1 MEKMKKARKHLAGW
15 LLFLPFLLCI
25 LYTLWMPTVQGV
37 IWSFFEMKGYTPVE
51 FAGFQNYRIIMS
63 DTGFMRTLF
72 NTLLY
77 VFWSLIIGFWVPFV
91 LAVMLNEVI
100 RGKGFFRFAMYLP
113 SMAPGIAIS
122 MLWYYMYYPNGSGLL
137 NMLLGWFGV
146 EPKTW
151 LQNSGMTIPLILISS
166 TWKSMGGTLLLYL
179 AALQGVSRELYEAAL
194 VDGAGPWRIWA
205 SIYVP
210 LAKPSIAT
218 ITLFTIVGYW
228 NEFFQGLVLSTKEAS
243 YPLQT
248 YIQQMVVTLDYST
261 MNAEQIAAASKLNNQ
276 SLDAAKIF
284 IAMVPVLIVY
294 PFLQKYF
301 VKGITLGSVKG

>member
-1 MEKMKKARKHLAGW
+1 MTLGIISWIREEDFIKAKEKGLSFVELDVNDRAEEFLSHVDEVRTYSGKYGLPVRAIGRWGSDRISGKGICEEELSLECRLIDAAEKLGCTIYITGCNYVEALSYYENCGLAIAYLTMRNYKLIDNIWGLVLAGG
-15 LLFLPFLLCI
+15 LPVYNVI
-25 LYTLWMPTVQGV
+25 LAMN
-37 IWSFFEMKGYTPVE
+37 FFK
-51 FAGFQNYRIIMS
+51 N
-63 DTGFMRTLF
+63 
-72 NTLLY
+72 
-77 VFWSLIIGFWVPFV
+77 
-91 LAVMLNEVI
+91 
-100 RGKGFFRFAMYLP
+100 LP
-113 SMAPGIAIS
+113 S
-122 MLWYYMYYPNGSGLL
+122 
-137 NMLLGWFGV
+137 
-146 EPKTW
+146 
-151 LQNSGMTIPLILISS
+151 
-166 TWKSMGGTLLLYL
+166 
-179 AALQGVSRELYEAAL
+179 ELEEAAL

-228 NEFFQGLVLSTKEAS
+228 NEFFQGLVLSTKETS

-261 MNAEQIAAASKLNNQ
+261 MNVEQIAAASKLNNQ

-284 IAMVPVLIVY
+284 IAMIPVLVVY

>member
-1 MEKMKKARKHLAGW
+1 MSLGCILLAAYPLSRTKTQFPKRNIFMWILIFCMLFNGGTVPWYLTMQNYKLIDNIWGLVLAGG
-15 LLFLPFLLCI
+15 LPVYNVI
-25 LYTLWMPTVQGV
+25 LAMN
-37 IWSFFEMKGYTPVE
+37 FFK
-51 FAGFQNYRIIMS
+51 N
-63 DTGFMRTLF
+63 
-72 NTLLY
+72 
-77 VFWSLIIGFWVPFV
+77 
-91 LAVMLNEVI
+91 
-100 RGKGFFRFAMYLP
+100 LP
-113 SMAPGIAIS
+113 S
-122 MLWYYMYYPNGSGLL
+122 
-137 NMLLGWFGV
+137 
-146 EPKTW
+146 
-151 LQNSGMTIPLILISS
+151 
-166 TWKSMGGTLLLYL
+166 
-179 AALQGVSRELYEAAL
+179 ELEEAAL

-205 SIYVP
+205 SIFVP

-218 ITLFTIVGYW
+218 IALFTIVGYW

-261 MNAEQIAAASKLNNQ
+261 MNSEQIAAASKLNNQ

>member
-1 MEKMKKARKHLAGW
+1 MAAYPLSRTKIQFPKRNIFMWILIFCMLFNGGTVPWYLTMQNYKLIDNIWGLVLAGG
-15 LLFLPFLLCI
+15 LPVYNVI
-25 LYTLWMPTVQGV
+25 LAMN
-37 IWSFFEMKGYTPVE
+37 FFK
-51 FAGFQNYRIIMS
+51 N
-63 DTGFMRTLF
+63 
-72 NTLLY
+72 
-77 VFWSLIIGFWVPFV
+77 
-91 LAVMLNEVI
+91 
-100 RGKGFFRFAMYLP
+100 LP
-113 SMAPGIAIS
+113 S
-122 MLWYYMYYPNGSGLL
+122 
-137 NMLLGWFGV
+137 
-146 EPKTW
+146 
-151 LQNSGMTIPLILISS
+151 
-166 TWKSMGGTLLLYL
+166 
-179 AALQGVSRELYEAAL
+179 ELEEAAL

-205 SIYVP
+205 SIFVP

-218 ITLFTIVGYW
+218 IALFTIVGYW

-261 MNAEQIAAASKLNNQ
+261 MNSEQIAAASKLNNQ